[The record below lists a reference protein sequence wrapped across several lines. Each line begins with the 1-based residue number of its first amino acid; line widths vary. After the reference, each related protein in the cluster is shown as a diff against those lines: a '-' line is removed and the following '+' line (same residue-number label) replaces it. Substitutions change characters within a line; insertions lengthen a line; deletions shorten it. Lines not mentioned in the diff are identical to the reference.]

1 MNLGQLRFA
10 KAAAEE
16 RSFSKAAEK
25 CNVTQ
30 PTLSNGIALLEEEFG
45 GQLFARTTR
54 RVDLTPFGMQLLPL
68 IEALLQA
75 QAELE
80 AGVRTFHNP
89 AHKIVRIGLSPLID
103 ARLLTQVLEPY
114 KAAHSGVEIFY
125 KECFLGDLEE
135 RLDKEQTDIML
146 RALLPDEKPSRAL
159 SRSLFYEEDLFYMP
173 KQASAQAIAEGG
185 SVLLKSVARE
195 TFVLS
200 SDGCGLAIA
209 TRRLFEDAGFKI
221 REYTGHTLSYQVMQ
235 EWADIGIG
243 ATILPR
249 SKITSEYRD
258 KAQRLMIDAKN
269 PARLRYEAFWKK
281 SAAYPDHVAAFH
293 RHFRDTVPKL
303 VAGQSVQSP
312 RH

>member
-1 MNLGQLRFA
+1 M
-10 KAAAEE
+10 
-16 RSFSKAAEK
+16 
-25 CNVTQ
+25 
-30 PTLSNGIALLEEEFG
+30 LS
-45 GQLFARTTR
+45 
-54 RVDLTPFGMQLLPL
+54 
-68 IEALLQA
+68 
-75 QAELE
+75 
-80 AGVRTFHNP
+80 
-89 AHKIVRIGLSPLID
+89 
-103 ARLLTQVLEPY
+103 Y
-114 KAAHSGVEIFY
+114 
-125 KECFLGDLEE
+125 
-135 RLDKEQTDIML
+135 
-146 RALLPDEKPSRAL
+146 
-159 SRSLFYEEDLFYMP
+159 
-173 KQASAQAIAEGG
+173 
-185 SVLLKSVARE
+185 
-195 TFVLS
+195 
-200 SDGCGLAIA
+200 DGCGLAIA

-281 SAAYPDHVAAFH
+281 SAAYPDHVAAFY